1 MTKWH
6 RIAFVLLCVGFL
18 AVILLYFT
26 HLAARVNHAEH
37 RAETDTAMSKAA
49 LSAVND
55 LADQVR
61 DLGGTPVVE
70 PSELPTPA
78 PGAPGPQGIRGDTG
92 PAGATGATGPRG
104 LRGLMG
110 LPGPIGPA
118 GPQGVKG
125 DTGPAG
131 PAGADGQNGH
141 DGADG
146 APGATGPAGYP
157 DSFTIALGNGQGNVL
172 TCTDPDG
179 DHAYT
184 CQP

>member
-1 MTKWH
+1 MTRWH
-6 RIAFVLLCVGFL
+6 RIAFALLCAGFL

-49 LSAVND
+49 LAAVDD
-55 LADQVR
+55 LAAQVR
-61 DLGGTPVVE
+61 DLGGTPVIE

-110 LPGPIGPA
+110 LPGPAGPVGA
-118 GPQGVKG
+118 TGPQGPKG
-125 DTGPAG
+125 DTG
-131 PAGADGQNGH
+131 PAGADGQNGT
-141 DGADG
+141 DG
-146 APGATGPAGYP
+146 APGPTGPAGYP
-157 DSFTIALGNGQGNVL
+157 DSFTITLHNGDGGVL

-179 DHAYT
+179 DHSYT
-184 CQP
+184 CTP